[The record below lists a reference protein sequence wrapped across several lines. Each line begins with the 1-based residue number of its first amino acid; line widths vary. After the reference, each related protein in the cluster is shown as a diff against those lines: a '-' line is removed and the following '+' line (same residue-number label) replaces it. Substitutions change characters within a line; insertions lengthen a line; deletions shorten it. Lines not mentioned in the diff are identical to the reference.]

1 MLARIYVIL
10 TRFLARKCVI
20 LASISDMLA
29 RKCVILAS
37 ISDIL
42 AKIRAGAPGPAG
54 PETGPVPAWTGTG
67 RAGQAVGT
75 SLFPSAQPIRLCA
88 RGGTWGSKKLAKKS
102 ALLAKIPAP

>member
-1 MLARIYVIL
+1 MS
-10 TRFLARKCVI
+10 FLAGISDILAGICVI
-20 LASISDMLA
+20 LAG
-29 RKCVILAS
+29 

>member
-1 MLARIYVIL
+1 MSLLAGISD
-10 TRFLARKCVI
+10 TLARKCVN
-20 LASISDMLA
+20 LARFSDTLA
-29 RKCVILAS
+29 RKCVNLAS

-88 RGGTWGSKKLAKKS
+88 RGGRGGQKN
-102 ALLAKIPAP
+102 